1 MPLLLLEDTMSESL
15 LNDQASNRPVPSIRY
30 RALRR
35 AVKRAANAAMRC
47 DDAAAAANEAIA
59 ALLPS

>member
-1 MPLLLLEDTMSESL
+1 MSESL